1 MIEFITC
8 GNPSLWT
15 FRKSKGRSSVGSTGL
30 FWPFQL
36 YFETLHSNL
45 ETIHGLDRGLSAIGI
60 IKADKSYMIGGKIMI
75 RFFFNSYVICNMP
88 HYDIMY
94 VVQSRLVCTY
104 CKYWSPDI
112 KSNLHT
118 LLEPVGRLKKS
129 QNQFGL
135 NPRVGRTWKNNRKCY
150 PSSIF
155 PTSMS

>member
-60 IKADKSYMIGGKIMI
+60 IKADKSYMIGGKNNNKV
-75 RFFFNSYVICNMP
+75 FFQFLCNMP
-88 HYDIMY
+88 HYEINNNDIMY

-118 LLEPVGRLKKS
+118 LLEPVGRSKKM
-129 QNQFGL
+129 N
-135 NPRVGRTWKNNRKCY
+135 
-150 PSSIF
+150 
-155 PTSMS
+155 